1 MVLSG
6 DDYFIGH
13 FLYLVIFLFAETLKP
28 GLWFT
33 KDDADFRFLGGVSV
47 WSFRNCNSRS
57 SLPHMDEESSEVPI
71 QSGSEVA
78 TSVPAHAH
86 ADHMPRRALL
96 CFPW

>member
-6 DDYFIGH
+6 DGNYFIGH
-13 FLYLVIFLFAETLKP
+13 FLYLVIFLFAEPLKP

-47 WSFRNCNSRS
+47 WSFGEHCNSRS

-78 TSVPAHAH
+78 TNVPAHAH
-86 ADHMPRRALL
+86 AEPHA
-96 CFPW
+96 

>member
-1 MVLSG
+1 M
-6 DDYFIGH
+6 
-13 FLYLVIFLFAETLKP
+13 
-28 GLWFT
+28 
-33 KDDADFRFLGGVSV
+33 